1 MVQRDLSSDPLVSML
16 KKKKKPI
23 AKTHFHDPS
32 TGTGQKQE
40 DPGNSVVS
48 QSSQISE
55 L

>member
-16 KKKKKPI
+16 KKKKPI

-40 DPGNSVVS
+40 YPGNSVVS